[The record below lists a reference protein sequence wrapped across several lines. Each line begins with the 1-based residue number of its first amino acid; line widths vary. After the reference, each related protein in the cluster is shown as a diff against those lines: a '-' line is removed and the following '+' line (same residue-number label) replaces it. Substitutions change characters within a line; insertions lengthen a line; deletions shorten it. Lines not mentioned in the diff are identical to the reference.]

1 MLFRSSERN
10 LYLRLTVRCL
20 QTVQMKYTVG
30 HEALDD
36 PYHIDIIKE
45 KLTRTL
51 PAILPDV
58 IDELKLA
65 VPAYIPTK
73 DDGE

>member
-1 MLFRSSERN
+1 
-10 LYLRLTVRCL
+10 
-20 QTVQMKYTVG
+20 MKYTVG

>member
-1 MLFRSSERN
+1 
-10 LYLRLTVRCL
+10 
-20 QTVQMKYTVG
+20 MKYTVG

-73 DDGE
+73 DDGK